1 MAKAKRSWGLIA
13 ESVVIVASIL
23 LAFAIQAWWD
33 ERQEQITVERL
44 LSSFLAEYQNN
55 IELVHEDLRYRRA
68 VERTTL
74 QLFELAASPSPPD
87 AKVVDELIGGLFWI
101 ESPGAT
107 WGALESLVTGSQL
120 ELIANVELRER
131 LASLHTD
138 RTTIERVGKEEMT
151 NLEDLIAFLRLNAS
165 MPQLANTATAKRNP
179 GNNEVVYEYN
189 LPLRTM
195 RDHSE
200 LLGNS
205 EFLGHLVRKLWHQLD
220 ATNRNERFLAESES
234 LVALVQNELGFE
246 DGD

>member
-1 MAKAKRSWGLIA
+1 MANAKRSWGLIA

-23 LAFAIQAWWD
+23 LAFAIQALWD

-55 IELVHEDLRYRRA
+55 VELVREDLRYRRA
-68 VERTTL
+68 VKRTTL

-87 AKVVDELIGGLFWI
+87 TKVVDELIGGLFWV
-101 ESPGAT
+101 ESPNAT

-120 ELIANVELRER
+120 ELIENVELRER

-138 RTTIERVGKEEMT
+138 RVTIERVDEEETT
-151 NLEDLIAFLRLNAS
+151 NLVEIITFLRTNAS
-165 MPQLANTATAKRNP
+165 MPQLANTAAAQRKP
-179 GNNEVVYEYN
+179 GTNEVVYEYN
-189 LPLRTM
+189 LPLRAT

-234 LVALVQNELGFE
+234 LVALVQIELGFE